1 MKKNS
6 RSIYTILFRV
16 VVAILKNQEQIE
28 LNSSYVSVGGK
39 PYCFLRI
46 VGDELVLFPYSGVEY
61 LYVEV
66 LSAKEIIAILDEVT
80 RWISKVAVVEPML
93 CNIAARRDRD

>member
-1 MKKNS
+1 MKNS
-6 RSIYTILFRV
+6 RSLYAILFRV
-16 VVAILKNQEQIE
+16 VVAVLKNQEGIE
-28 LNSSYVSVGGK
+28 LNSSYVTVGGK

-46 VGDELVLFPYSGVEY
+46 VGDELVLFPYSGAEY

-66 LSAKEIIAILDEVT
+66 LSAKEIITILDEVT
-80 RWISKVAVVEPML
+80 RWISKVEVVEPML